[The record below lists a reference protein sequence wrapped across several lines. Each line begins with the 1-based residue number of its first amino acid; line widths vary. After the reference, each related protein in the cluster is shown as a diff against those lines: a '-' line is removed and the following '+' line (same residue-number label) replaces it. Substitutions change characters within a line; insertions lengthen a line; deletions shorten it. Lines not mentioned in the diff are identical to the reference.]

1 MSNIQKTLFFSLV
14 SILLTSLI
22 INTSKNIIHLR
33 NIKQDLGKK
42 EQELN
47 KLIDQNKELRDKLIA
62 LDDNTIEAL
71 VRDKLSMAKE
81 GETMIILPEDIKKL
95 SDQSLYNSSQ
105 SQKSEYQNWQKWLKL
120 FGVKT

>member
-1 MSNIQKTLFFSLV
+1 MSNIQKALFFSLV

-62 LDDNTIEAL
+62 LDDSAIEAL

-81 GETMIILPEDIKKL
+81 GETMIILPEDIRRL
-95 SDQSLYNSSQ
+95 NDQSLNDTDQ

-120 FGVKT
+120 FGSKT